1 MLHDDYWGLW
11 SQLGSWPEHWCHKII
26 SLFIWSTRRADT
38 HYWDYLDGQLIS
50 TWRDMPFAPGP
61 TWQLLWPIMTKNI
74 LLEKIG
80 VCPLAA
86 SCGCYFYRARRI
98 HASKL
103 ATRGCKAEA
112 INFYGYCLTNANAI
126 NVFTPSSFTEYL
138 ASQVVMKRLMASD
151 SNSSPFMFGRWVSW
165 WVGGGGLSAG
175 GPSLPTRLG
184 GSHKKL
190 WAC

>member
-1 MLHDDYWGLW
+1 M
-11 SQLGSWPEHWCHKII
+11 IN
-26 SLFIWSTRRADT
+26 WSTQRADT

-61 TWQLLWPIMTKNI
+61 TWQLLWSIPIMTKNI

-98 HASKL
+98 HASKP

-126 NVFTPSSFTEYL
+126 NVFTPFLLHRVFGEPGCYEKDWW
-138 ASQVVMKRLMASD
+138 QVTATPLLSCLV
-151 SNSSPFMFGRWVSW
+151 GG
-165 WVGGGGLSAG
+165 WVGGSVGVGCRLEVRLCQPGSEEAIKSYEPASARKNTK
-175 GPSLPTRLG
+175 SI
-184 GSHKKL
+184 KM
-190 WAC
+190 